1 MEDRDQTEI
10 AYTIADRLLAQKT
23 QDAVEDIKSDI
34 KEMSTLL
41 TEYIKANDDKVD
53 AVCTDHK
60 VFKRVIKIGV
70 SIIGGL
76 IGLAAAVKAYF

>member
-1 MEDRDQTEI
+1 MAQRDSTKI
-10 AYTIADRLLAQKT
+10 NFTIADRLLAERT
-23 QDAVEDIKSDI
+23 ADAV
-34 KEMSTLL
+34 KEMSADLKAFL
-41 TEYIKANDDKVD
+41 QKMDEYIKANDTKVD

-70 SIIGGL
+70 SVIGGL

>member
-34 KEMSTLL
+34 KAMSTLL